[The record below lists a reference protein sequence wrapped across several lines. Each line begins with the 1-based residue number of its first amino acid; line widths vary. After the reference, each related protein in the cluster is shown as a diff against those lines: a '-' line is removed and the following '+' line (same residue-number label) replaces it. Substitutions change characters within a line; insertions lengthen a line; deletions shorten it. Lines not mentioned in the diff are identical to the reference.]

1 MKNVL
6 QRKPLTPTDSN
17 TGRIEEHTTNVE
29 NSGNSGSFEVENN
42 ELICQE
48 DQDFSE
54 EEPVSENE
62 RTYLENSSDCINT
75 ADIAEMLK

>member
-1 MKNVL
+1 MA
-6 QRKPLTPTDSN
+6 
-17 TGRIEEHTTNVE
+17 
-29 NSGNSGSFEVENN
+29 
-42 ELICQE
+42 ICQE

-62 RTYLENSSDCINT
+62 RTYLENSSNCINT